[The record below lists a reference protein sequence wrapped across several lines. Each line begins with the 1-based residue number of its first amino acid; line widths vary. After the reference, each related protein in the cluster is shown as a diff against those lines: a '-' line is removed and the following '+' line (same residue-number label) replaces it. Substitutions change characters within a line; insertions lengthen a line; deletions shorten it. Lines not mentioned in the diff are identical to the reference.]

1 MELNEQDLAQ
11 ITRLAGCAY
20 SPREIA
26 AMMGIDVTIFISALN
41 DEESDV
47 SAAYF
52 SGLNS
57 SEATVRESVMQLA
70 RNGSSPAQAM
80 AMKLFE
86 ENKKNMRKDGF
97 E

>member
-1 MELNEQDLAQ
+1 MELNETDLEE

-26 AMMGIDVTIFISALN
+26 AMMGIEATIFIKALN
-41 DEESDV
+41 DEESAA
-47 SAAYF
+47 SIAYF

-80 AMKLFE
+80 AMKLFD